1 MALEGSTWVKIGL
14 ACEQPQIST
23 FKHGQHQLCVMNTDD
38 GFHAVD
44 NRCPHE
50 GYPLASGDLKGCVLT
65 CAWHNWKFDARSG
78 ECTLGGEDVRVYPT
92 RIGDDGTLEV
102 DLADPDPATLIPP
115 LLRSVREGLLEHD
128 NGRVIR
134 DGVRL
139 IQAGYSAADLLA
151 FVAGGSRWRNW
162 RSCSRIWRCRTRS

>member
-1 MALEGSTWVKIGL
+1 MVRGRPRSAVTDGSDIWHDDPMALEGSTWVKIGL

-102 DLADPDPATLIPP
+102 DLADPDSSTTTAASSAT
-115 LLRSVREGLLEHD
+115 VCG
-128 NGRVIR
+128 
-134 DGVRL
+134 
-139 IQAGYSAADLLA
+139 
-151 FVAGGSRWRNW
+151 
-162 RSCSRIWRCRTRS
+162 